1 MTKPFELRA
10 ELLKVDDDLGLV
22 LGWAIVCTENGEDY
36 FDKQDDH
43 ITETCMLEAAAD
55 FAKSARVS
63 YEQHTRKDAGTVLF
77 LWPLT
82 AEVAKAFE
90 IECPKTGLMIGVLP
104 DDDMLAKF
112 KDGTLTGFSIGGWVV
127 EGEDVD

>member
-10 ELLKVDDDLGLV
+10 ELLKVDEALGLV

-43 ITETCMLEAAAD
+43 ITESAMLECAAD

-63 YEQHTRKDAGTVLF
+63 YEQHSRKDAGQVLF
-77 LWPLT
+77 LFPLT

-90 IECPKTGLMIGVLP
+90 IECSKTGLMIGVLP

-112 KDGTLTGFSIGGWVV
+112 KDGTLTGFSIAGRVV
-127 EGEDVD
+127 AAEDAE